1 MSYRIG
7 QGIDF
12 HQLVEGREFWL
23 GGVLIPHSKGAL
35 GHSDADVLLHAI
47 CDALLGA
54 LGLGDIGKHF
64 PDTSAEYKGIDSK
77 ILLERTYQLV
87 RKKGYVLVNADS
99 TILLQAPKIMKYVD
113 DMRSTIA
120 GILRV
125 SVDDISIKA
134 TTTEQL
140 SFIGRE
146 EGIVATANVLLQRTD
161 RS

>member
-1 MSYRIG
+1 MYRIG

-12 HQLVEGREFWL
+12 HQMVEGREFWL

-64 PDTSAEYKGIDSK
+64 PDTDQSFKNIDSK
-77 ILLERTYQLV
+77 ILLQQSYQLIAE
-87 RKKGYVLVNADS
+87 RGYKVVNVDS
-99 TILLQAPKIMKYVD
+99 TILLQAPKIMKFVPA
-113 DMRSTIA
+113 MQEAISK
-120 GILRV
+120 ILELEITDV
-125 SVDDISIKA
+125 SIKA

-146 EGIVATANVLLQRTD
+146 EGIVATANVLLCKKEQ
-161 RS
+161 

>member
-1 MSYRIG
+1 LYRIG

-12 HQLVEGREFWL
+12 HQMVEGREFWL

-64 PDTSAEYKGIDSK
+64 PDTDQSFKNIDSK
-77 ILLERTYQLV
+77 ILLQQSYQLIAE
-87 RKKGYVLVNADS
+87 RGYKVVNVDS
-99 TILLQAPKIMKYVD
+99 TILLQAPKIMKFVPA
-113 DMRSTIA
+113 MQEAISS
-120 GILRV
+120 ILGLEITDV
-125 SVDDISIKA
+125 SIKA
-134 TTTEQL
+134 TTTEHL

-146 EGIVATANVLLQRTD
+146 EGIVATANILLCKTQ
-161 RS
+161 

>member
-1 MSYRIG
+1 MYRIG

-12 HQLVEGREFWL
+12 HQMVEGREFWL

-64 PDTSAEYKGIDSK
+64 PDTDQSFKNIDSK
-77 ILLERTYQLV
+77 ILLQQSYQLIAE
-87 RKKGYVLVNADS
+87 RGYKVVNVDS
-99 TILLQAPKIMKYVD
+99 TILLQAPKIMKFVSA
-113 DMRSTIA
+113 MQEAISK
-120 GILRV
+120 ILELEITDV
-125 SVDDISIKA
+125 SIKA

-146 EGIVATANVLLQRTD
+146 EGIVATANVLLVKANV
-161 RS
+161 